1 MLQDI
6 ENAFVTECRKQGLH
20 PNTAT
25 MNQLAIDYAGSVLNG
40 GFIVL
45 PSQHSI
51 AMKDAVRD
59 LAQRFP
65 QIFNDIDPSKKDPR
79 KSSGNLTLDMQ
90 REIFETRRNR
100 ALPSDWTTVRDRVNG
115 KTAEMMD
122 AIAANRKGAA

>member
-1 MLQDI
+1 MQDI
-6 ENAFVTECRKQGLH
+6 EDAFVTECRKQGLH
-20 PNTAT
+20 PNPKT
-25 MNQLAIDYAGSVLNG
+25 MNQLAIDFGGSVLNG

-65 QIFNDIDPSKKDPR
+65 EIFNDIDPTKKDHR

-90 REIFETRRNR
+90 REISEARRSR
-100 ALPSDWTTVRDRVNG
+100 VLPCDWSSVRERVTG

-122 AIAANRKGAA
+122 AIAADREGAA